1 MSEMGSIIQGGGIVL
16 SGALV
21 FKLIDVALK
30 MWATRHQKTETEV
43 TPNPL
48 GVVTEKKAEYV
59 TKDEFA
65 KHVLDNDR
73 AHENLE
79 ARLNRNDRETS
90 EIKGMLGTIIDDL
103 RLIKNKLLTKG
114 TK

>member
-1 MSEMGSIIQGGGIVL
+1 MSEMGSIIQGGGIVI
-16 SGALV
+16 SGVALV
-21 FKLIDVALK
+21 EILK
-30 MWATRHQKTETEV
+30 FASSFWRARNQKTKIE
-43 TPNPL
+43 PQPL